1 MPSWDCTAAASYRPP
16 GTCPV
21 IRWNPFCVSFSR
33 SACMGFRRMAQS
45 GIVWRNGIVWD
56 RPPWELGQA
65 PRSTASGRAAG
76 AWPRGPWI
84 CTCACT
90 CCACTCAVPSAS
102 LDHAASASRLIDPVP
117 SSSSKRKACMSKSS
131 AEADGC
137 SSPSLSTCVGDRGKW
152 LRQPLP

>member
-1 MPSWDCTAAASYRPP
+1 MGAWAGTTEYRL
-16 GTCPV
+16 
-21 IRWNPFCVSFSR
+21 
-33 SACMGFRRMAQS
+33 
-45 GIVWRNGIVWD
+45 
-56 RPPWELGQA
+56 WE
-65 PRSTASGRAAG
+65 SGRCMA
-76 AWPRGPWI
+76 AWPMDMHM
-84 CTCACT
+84 CMHM
-90 CCACTCAVPSAS
+90 CAVPSAS